1 MASLRPP
8 PIPGERRQ
16 SQDGEQGKEDAREDG
31 QDQGGEGH
39 HEEGA
44 HHVRSRCVARLLQRT
59 CVCVCVLARVWVM
72 AELSCGLMMVIF
84 CYYFYY
90 YRRCRHAVV
99 EVDKDMLADEGDFD
113 D

>member
-59 CVCVCVLARVWVM
+59 WVCEMARVDAHDHV
-72 AELSCGLMMVIF
+72 ADRPLVSALMIMPMSLIARKSDHCPSF
-84 CYYFYY
+84 G
-90 YRRCRHAVV
+90 RAL
-99 EVDKDMLADEGDFD
+99 MIL
-113 D
+113 